1 MRSHQLLSFPVLAIA
16 QLVAS
21 CGAPPEPPK
30 VDVVAKCFEV
40 RDTYC
45 NRSQTCDEQ
54 SGDPQPNFL
63 ASCKSA
69 LNDNTNCSKFTKII
83 GQPDACLDEINATPC
98 ELFDPGTG
106 IPMPASC
113 DAKKLFK

>member
-1 MRSHQLLSFPVLAIA
+1 MRSLHSIGTVVLVQLL
-16 QLVAS
+16 AS
-21 CGAPPEPPK
+21 CGAPAEPAK
-30 VDVVAKCFEV
+30 VDVAAKCFEV

-45 NRSQTCDEQ
+45 NRSQTCDDQ

-63 ASCKSA
+63 ASCRSA
-69 LNDNTNCSKFTKII
+69 LNDKTNCSKFTKII

-98 ELFDPGTG
+98 ELFDPATG

-113 DAKKLFK
+113 DSKKLFK